1 MAFVR
6 FDERFM
12 IGPCGFRNAG
22 ATCYFNAVV
31 QSLLSCTS
39 LNQTILEAGRQGDA
53 QANPVIQAYIKI
65 LAVDNSQMHDDKKAA
80 LLKNLCPA
88 LWEQIHQYASGRNEK
103 IRLDRGQQCA
113 GEGFHLFLQS
123 VEDIEPIQRLFMHRY
138 KTEITCAPCAEVV
151 TTKKD
156 DYGMFEVQPNL
167 SVEQHEDFKE
177 VDDQYGESIPMREF
191 LQKQNGFVEGYK
203 CPQCGDK
210 ANKFTSVK
218 LTMVPEILVV
228 MSKKYSPDGRQKRGM
243 ATPFPAKISFRAKHG
258 LLEYE
263 AVSQIEHAGS
273 LGGGHYWAISRRRGG
288 WFRLDDTRMA
298 AAKFE
303 PTNNTYMVFY
313 HLM

>member
-1 MAFVR
+1 VSSLEFYRVFIYTMAFVR

-12 IGPCGFRNAG
+12 IGPC
-22 ATCYFNAVV
+22 
-31 QSLLSCTS
+31 
-39 LNQTILEAGRQGDA
+39 
-53 QANPVIQAYIKI
+53 VIQAYIKI

-191 LQKQNGFVEGYK
+191 CKSKTGLSRDTSAPSVATKPY
-203 CPQCGDK
+203 
-210 ANKFTSVK
+210 KFT
-218 LTMVPEILVV
+218 
-228 MSKKYSPDGRQKRGM
+228 
-243 ATPFPAKISFRAKHG
+243 
-258 LLEYE
+258 
-263 AVSQIEHAGS
+263 
-273 LGGGHYWAISRRRGG
+273 
-288 WFRLDDTRMA
+288 
-298 AAKFE
+298 
-303 PTNNTYMVFY
+303 
-313 HLM
+313 